1 MATDQITWHSLKNT
15 SAWDFPGSPVVK
27 NLCSKAGAAGSIPV
41 QGAKI
46 SQASWPKK
54 KKKKTHKV
62 EALLKQIQ

>member
-41 QGAKI
+41 QGANYT
-46 SQASWPKK
+46 ALLAKK
-54 KKKKTHKV
+54 KKKKKPI
-62 EALLKQIQ
+62 K